1 MQTLND
7 IFLIVSGFL
16 RGLMSSWGFP
26 GLLADAV
33 MGLIAFVAV
42 AVLVVFNIIVI
53 LWVDRRFASFIQE
66 RLGPNRVG
74 PFGLLQSVNDAAKLI
89 GKESIIPA
97 AADKRVYKLA
107 PILIFAVT
115 IILYGLL
122 PYGKGMSPVNLSV
135 GLLFFVAI
143 SSTSTIA
150 ILMAGWGSNNKYSL
164 LGGMRTVAQVISYEI
179 PLAFS
184 MIGVV
189 MLSGSMNLGEISAA
203 QHGIWFI
210 FFQPLA
216 FVVFLIAALAELSR
230 SPFDMTEAEQEIIA
244 GYHTEYSGMRF
255 ALFFMA
261 EYANLFSVAAL
272 GAVLFLGGWEGPILP
287 GYIWFIG
294 KTWAMVILILWIR
307 WTLPRARLDKMM
319 KFNWKYLIPLSI
331 LNILLTGVGIKVYQY
346 FFTAVGR

>member
-7 IFLIVSGFL
+7 LFLIVASFL
-16 RGLMSSWGFP
+16 RGLMGSWGFSP
-26 GLLADAV
+26 VLTDAV
-33 MGLIAFVAV
+33 MGLISFIAV
-42 AVLVVFNIIVI
+42 AALLTVNIIVI
-53 LWVDRRFASFIQE
+53 LWVDRRGASFFQE

-74 PFGLLQSVNDAAKLI
+74 PFGLLQPVNDAVKLI

-97 AADKRVYKLA
+97 AADKRVFKLA
-107 PILIFAVT
+107 PVIIFTVT
-115 IILYGLL
+115 VILYGFL
-122 PYGKGMSPVNLSV
+122 PYGKGMSPVNLSA
-135 GLLFFVAI
+135 GLLFFIAL

-184 MIGVV
+184 MLGVV
-189 MLSGSMNLGEISAA
+189 MLSGSLNLGQISAA

-210 FFQPLA
+210 FLQPIA
-216 FVVFLIAALAELSR
+216 FVIFLISALAELTR
-230 SPFDMTEAEQEIIA
+230 SPFDMTEAEQELIA

-272 GAVLFLGGWEGPILP
+272 GATLFLGGWSGPILP
-287 GYIWFIG
+287 GYLWFIG
-294 KTWAMVILILWIR
+294 KTWVMVFLILWLR
-307 WTLPRARLDKMM
+307 WTFPRARIDKMM
-319 KFNWKYLIPLSI
+319 KFNWKFLIPLSI
-331 LNILLTGVGIKVYQY
+331 LNILLTGVGIKLYQY
-346 FFTAVGR
+346 FTAVGR